1 MAICEA
7 TVGERLMELDVAN
20 MEGCFDHSG
29 CIHRDSNGA
38 GGRYFKY
45 PAETEAVT
53 VMAEAIGALTST

>member
-1 MAICEA
+1 
-7 TVGERLMELDVAN
+7 MELDVAN

-29 CIHRDSNGA
+29 CIHRDSNRA